1 MSLVPV
7 GKRRMMVAQM
17 QNPDPSAQANLGME
31 ADPASQNLDEVEI
44 DPSQIGQE
52 EGDLGQSVPGEDPS
66 MDPNAINNIESEG
79 QMNAGS
85 GSEPSLTKD
94 IIEFLVSIGYPFRK
108 LRDYKDKLYSE
119 KGGNDGGAQVT
130 ITLPNQVYNNPDASL
145 PSAKVIEFV
154 RGIEKTHG
162 LHYEGYSKS
171 DLKLVLNLS
180 RMGANDKMQQMQD
193 GTDGGVL
200 DKVYGKPSSSSGN
213 GGKEASPSLKSALS
227 MRELIKTG
235 KIDFFA
241 EMEKNNGK
249 KDILDLAYG
258 N

>member
-17 QNPDPSAQANLGME
+17 QNPDPAAQANLGIE
-31 ADPASQNLDEVEI
+31 ADPASQNPEVEI

-52 EGDLGQSVPGEDPS
+52 EGDVGQSVADEDPS
-66 MDPNAINNIESEG
+66 VDPNAINDIESEG
-79 QMNAGS
+79 RLNSGS

-130 ITLPNQVYNNPDASL
+130 ITLPNQVYNSPDASL

-154 RGIEKTHG
+154 RGIEKSHG

-200 DKVYGKPSSSSGN
+200 DKVYGKPSSSST
-213 GGKEASPSLKSALS
+213 GGKEASPSLKSSALS

-241 EMEKNNGK
+241 EMEKNSGK

>member
-1 MSLVPV
+1 
-7 GKRRMMVAQM
+7 MMVAQM
-17 QNPDPSAQANLGME
+17 QNPDPAAQANLGIE
-31 ADPASQNLDEVEI
+31 VDPASQNLDEVEM

-52 EGDLGQSVPGEDPS
+52 DMSSGQSVPEDPS
-66 MDPNAINNIESEG
+66 MDPNSINEIESEG
-79 QMNAGS
+79 QINSGS

-130 ITLPNQVYNNPDASL
+130 ITLPNQVYNHPDASL
-145 PSAKVIEFV
+145 PSKKVIDFV

-200 DKVYGKPSSSSGN
+200 DKVYGKPSSSGN
-213 GGKEASPSLKSALS
+213 GGKEAPSLKSSALS
-227 MRELIKTG
+227 MRELVKTG

-241 EMEKNNGK
+241 EMEKKNGK